1 MTAKKCT
8 KERDARPSCY
18 RRRRVFTLYRI
29 AFAPPRQE
37 RRLGTCQKLAGGEGG
52 GVGIL
57 NLGSEMR

>member
-1 MTAKKCT
+1 MHVVLPIQLIAF
-8 KERDARPSCY
+8 RRSCY

-37 RRLGTCQKLAGGEGG
+37 RRLGTCQKLAGGR